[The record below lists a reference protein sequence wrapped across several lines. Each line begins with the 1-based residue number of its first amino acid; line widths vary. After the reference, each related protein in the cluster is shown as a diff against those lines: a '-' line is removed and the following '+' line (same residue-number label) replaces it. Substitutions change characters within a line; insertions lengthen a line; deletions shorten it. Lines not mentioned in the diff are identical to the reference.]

1 MGVGP
6 TLRTLHLYLTRQ
18 VISALLMTIA
28 VFTFVLL
35 LGNVLKE
42 IMTLLVNQ
50 QATLLVVLKAVGLL
64 MPYVLAF
71 ALPMGMLTATL
82 LVFGRF
88 SADQELTAARAGGVS
103 LLSLVLPIL
112 VLGVALSGVC
122 AVIALEIAPKCRVM
136 YKNLIYRMGLEQVVA
151 LLPEDTFVDSLPG
164 YIIYVGEREG
174 TLLRDVL
181 VYELK
186 DNVTVKKISA
196 EEGTLIVDKT
206 AETATLVLRKA
217 IMEMRIV
224 TARKNDPVGSSDG
237 YGDEEKWDP
246 ELAAVQVKPIVRI
259 DSSGNRVEW
268 RVLSLDSYR
277 AVPFNLRM
285 SPEKARKPKLSWMS
299 FQQLRREIESLKAQ
313 DVDPT
318 PAKVQLHRQVAFSF
332 ASIGFTLIGIPL
344 GIRAHRRE
352 TSVGVAIAL
361 VLVIVY
367 YSFFILGQALET
379 RPEFYPHLILWIPN
393 FLFQVI
399 GAGLLWRANRS

>member
-1 MGVGP
+1 
-6 TLRTLHLYLTRQ
+6 
-18 VISALLMTIA
+18 MTIA